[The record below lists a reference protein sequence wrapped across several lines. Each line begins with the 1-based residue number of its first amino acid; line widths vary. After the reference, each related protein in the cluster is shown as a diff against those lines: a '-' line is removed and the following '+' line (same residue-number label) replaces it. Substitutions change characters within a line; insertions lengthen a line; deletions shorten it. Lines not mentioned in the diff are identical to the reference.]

1 MDKST
6 KPKISKPLENM
17 MARVVFDTTRR
28 GVSSTLND
36 RLALEILHNEGAL
49 AYQLLTAHLRQW
61 ELQNIVRR
69 LDRQIHLLAAYG
81 IGNPSSE
88 QALRDF
94 GWPDFLPLADAPP
107 TLLLPLRCGA
117 KECRLSF
124 YDTRSTAPFRRR

>member
-28 GVSSTLND
+28 GVNSTLND

-49 AYQLLTAHLRQW
+49 ADQLLTAHLRQW

-69 LDRQIHLLAAYG
+69 LNRQIHLLAAYG

-88 QALRDF
+88 QALRAF
-94 GWPDFLPLADAPP
+94 G
-107 TLLLPLRCGA
+107 
-117 KECRLSF
+117 
-124 YDTRSTAPFRRR
+124 